1 MARISLHTR
10 NLGET
15 TTMNQEC
22 EFARVPAVSEHL
34 SVSANAPWYRVTG
47 VMHYSS
53 EDAEIDA
60 EVFAIEVDHH
70 RTLKSFFSE

>member
-15 TTMNQEC
+15 TTMNQER
-22 EFARVPAVSEHL
+22 EFARVPAVGEHL
-34 SVSANAPWYRVTG
+34 SVSANPPWYRVTG
-47 VMHYSS
+47 VMHYPS
-53 EDAEIDA
+53 EDGGIDG

-70 RTLKSFFSE
+70 QTLKSFFSE